1 MVNFDKLRG
10 ALAEKRITQDAL
22 ALRLGCTRQSIN
34 NKINGRTPLTLRDV
48 VVICEAID
56 ATPETRDAIFFE

>member
-10 ALAEKRITQDAL
+10 ALVEKHITQDAL
-22 ALRLGCTRQSIN
+22 ANRLGCTRQSIN
-34 NKINGRTPLTLRDV
+34 NKINGKTPLTLRDV

-56 ATPETRDAIFFE
+56 ATPETRDAIFFA

>member
-10 ALAEKRITQDAL
+10 ALAEKRITQDSL

-56 ATPETRDAIFFE
+56 ATPEVRDSIFFE

>member
-10 ALAEKRITQDAL
+10 ALAEKRITQDSL

-48 VVICEAID
+48 IVICEAID
-56 ATPETRDAIFFE
+56 ATPETRDSIFFE

>member
-10 ALAEKRITQDAL
+10 ALAEKKITQENL
-22 ALRLGCTRQSIN
+22 ADKLGCSRQSIN

-48 VVICEAID
+48 VVICESID
-56 ATPETRDAIFFE
+56 ATAETRDEIFFA